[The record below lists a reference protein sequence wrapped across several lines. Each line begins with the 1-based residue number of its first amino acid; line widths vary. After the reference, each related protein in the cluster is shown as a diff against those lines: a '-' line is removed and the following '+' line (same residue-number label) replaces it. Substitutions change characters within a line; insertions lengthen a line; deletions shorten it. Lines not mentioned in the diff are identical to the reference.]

1 MMERYVFMGVSGC
14 GKSSIGA
21 AFAAQVGAEFVDGDD
36 LHPPAN
42 ITKMAQGTPLDDA
55 DRAPWLAIIGQSFN
69 HATMPLG
76 IACSSLKRKYRDTIR
91 KHAGGPVIFVHL
103 QGSKDVITQR
113 ISTRAN
119 HFMPAGLLDSQFV
132 ALEDLQAD
140 ELGFCIDIDRKP
152 QEIVSTL
159 VAHFEKDKS

>member
-21 AFAAQVGAEFVDGDD
+21 AFAAQIGAVFVDGDD
-36 LHPPAN
+36 LHPAAN
-42 ITKMAQGTPLDDA
+42 ITKMAQGIPLDDG
-55 DRAPWLAIIGQSFN
+55 DRAPWLAIIGQRFN
-69 HATMPLG
+69 RATMPLG

-103 QGSKDVITQR
+103 QGRRDVIAQR
-113 ISTRAN
+113 ISARTN
-119 HFMPAGLLDSQFV
+119 HFMPAGLLDSQFA

-140 ELGFCIDIDRKP
+140 EHGFCIDIDQQP
-152 QEIVSTL
+152 EEIVSTL